1 MQSHFGLPS
10 EFQHSPA
17 DSRRNCM
24 SFVAAALRLS
34 LLLLAIQAAP
44 ASDRAHRAHHNDY
57 PGQHWTQ
64 VSRPEDR
71 GWSSEKLA
79 VAKSYAE
86 SIDTAGVM
94 IIDDGVVVSQ
104 WGETSKAFNVHS
116 IPKSFLSALYGTAV
130 GASGDRFQ
138 YNARAAGRR

>member
-64 VSRPEDR
+64 VSSPEDR

-79 VAKSYAE
+79 VAKSYAD
-86 SIDTAGVM
+86 SIDTSGVM
-94 IIDDGVVVSQ
+94 IMPDGTGGPS
-104 WGETSKAFNVHS
+104 NV
-116 IPKSFLSALYGTAV
+116 
-130 GASGDRFQ
+130 
-138 YNARAAGRR
+138 

>member
-17 DSRRNCM
+17 DSGRNCM

-34 LLLLAIQAAP
+34 LLFLAVQAAP

-79 VAKSYAE
+79 VAKSYTA
-86 SIDTAGVM
+86 SIDTADLM

-104 WGETSKAFNVHS
+104 WGETSKAFDVHS
-116 IPKSFLSALYGTAV
+116 IRKSFL
-130 GASGDRFQ
+130 
-138 YNARAAGRR
+138 